1 MSKDKALQYHAQF
14 PSGKLSIKVTKPLT
28 TPAELALAYTP
39 GVAEPCLAIENNP
52 KTAYMYTNKSNLVAV
67 ISNGT
72 AVLGLGDIGA
82 LASKPVMEGKSAL
95 FKKYAGVDAFDIEVD
110 EKDPKKLL
118 DIITAIAPTFGGI
131 NLEDI
136 KAPECFFLEEEL
148 NKRLDIPV
156 FHDDQH
162 GTAIVATA
170 GIKNACN
177 IQGKKLSECKI
188 VVSGAGAG
196 AIATMNML
204 ILIGANIKNMFVF
217 DTKGLI
223 TTKRSDLNGFKKKYA
238 QDTPDMSLQEVLNG
252 CDIFIGLSK
261 GNLLTIDMLKKMAD
275 KPIIFAMANP
285 LPEILPPVAKEA
297 RPDAI
302 VATGRSDFP
311 NQVNNSLCFP
321 HLFRAALD
329 VQASCINNAMKIAAV
344 EAIAE
349 LAKEKVPKEIE
360 DLYGKKLD
368 FGPDY
373 IIPSQF
379 DRRLYEIVAMKV
391 AQAAIES
398 GVARNTDFVLSHYPE
413 LLKRRLEV

>member
-1 MSKDKALQYHAQF
+1 MSKEKALQYHAQF
-14 PSGKLSIKVTKPLT
+14 PSGKLSIKVTKPVS
-28 TPAELALAYTP
+28 TPAELSLAYTP

-52 KTAYMYTNKSNLVAV
+52 QTAYMYTNKSNLVAI

-110 EKDPKKLL
+110 EKDQQKLVE
-118 DIITAIAPTFGGI
+118 IIAAISPTFGGI

-136 KAPECFFLEEEL
+136 KAPECFYVENEL
-148 NKRLDIPV
+148 IKRLDIPV

-162 GTAIVATA
+162 GTAIVAAA
-170 GIKNACN
+170 GVKNACE
-177 IQGKKLSECKI
+177 IQGKKLENCKI
-188 VVSGAGAG
+188 IVSGAGAG
-196 AIATMNML
+196 AIATMNMMV
-204 ILIGANIKNMFVF
+204 LIGAKRENFHVF

-223 TTKRSDLNGFKKKYA
+223 TKQRQDLNEFKEPYA
-238 QDTPDMSLQEVLNG
+238 QSGSDISLQDALGG
-252 CDIFIGLSK
+252 CDIFLGLSK
-261 GNLLTIDMLKKMAD
+261 GNLLTGDMLRLMAD

-285 LPEILPPVAKEA
+285 NPEILPPDAKLA

-302 VATGRSDFP
+302 IATGRSDFP

-329 VQASCINNAMKIAAV
+329 TQASIINDEMKIACV
-344 EAIAE
+344 HAISA
-349 LAKEKVPKEIE
+349 LAKEDVPAEIQA
-360 DLYGKKLD
+360 LYGRSLS
-368 FGPDY
+368 FGQEY

-379 DRRLYEIVAMKV
+379 DPRLYIRVASCV
-391 AQAAIES
+391 AEAAIKTK
-398 GVARNTDFVLSHYPE
+398 VARNKDFDISNYPAF
-413 LLKRRLEV
+413 LQQRLRI

>member
-1 MSKDKALQYHAQF
+1 MPKEKALHYHTQF
-14 PSGKLSIKVTKPLT
+14 PSGKLSIKVTKPVS
-28 TPAELALAYTP
+28 TPGELSLAYTP

-52 KTAYMYTNKSNLVAV
+52 QTAYMYTNKSNLIAV

-110 EKDPKKLL
+110 EKDPQKLVE
-118 DIITAIAPTFGGI
+118 IIAAISPTFGGI

-136 KAPECFFLEEEL
+136 KAPECFYVEKDLIE
-148 NKRLDIPV
+148 RLDIPV

-162 GTAIVATA
+162 GTAIVAA
-170 GIKNACN
+170 AAMKNACE
-177 IQGKKLSECKI
+177 IQGKNLKDCKI

-196 AIATMNML
+196 AIATMNMMV
-204 ILIGANIKNMFVF
+204 LIGAKRENFYVF
-217 DTKGLI
+217 DTKGLM
-223 TTKRSDLNGFKKKYA
+223 TTKRQDLNEFKKPYA
-238 QDTPDMSLQEVLNG
+238 QPGEDISLVDALVG
-252 CDIFIGLSK
+252 CDIFMGLSK
-261 GNLLTIDMLKKMAD
+261 GNLLSADMVRSMAD

-285 LPEILPPVAKEA
+285 IPEILPPDAKLA

-329 VQASCINNAMKIAAV
+329 TQASVINDEMKIACV
-344 EAIAE
+344 HAISE
-349 LAKEKVPKEIE
+349 LAKEAVPE
-360 DLYGKKLD
+360 DIQVLYGRTLS
-368 FGPDY
+368 FGQDY

-379 DRRLYEIVAMKV
+379 DPRLYVRVATCV
-391 AQAAIES
+391 AEAAIKTK
-398 GVARNTDFVLSHYPE
+398 VARNKDFDLANYGAF
-413 LLKRRLEV
+413 LKQRLEV

>member
-1 MSKDKALQYHAQF
+1 MSKEKALQYHSQF
-14 PSGKLSIKVTKPLT
+14 PSGKLSIKVTKPVS
-28 TPAELALAYTP
+28 TPAELSLAYTP
-39 GVAEPCLAIENNP
+39 GVAEPCLAIEDNP
-52 KTAYMYTNKSNLVAV
+52 QMAYLYTNKSNLVAI

-110 EKDPKKLL
+110 EKDQQKLVE
-118 DIITAIAPTFGGI
+118 IIAAISPTFGGI

-136 KAPECFFLEEEL
+136 KAPECFYVESEL
-148 NKRLDIPV
+148 IKRLNIPV

-170 GIKNACN
+170 GVKNACD
-177 IQGKKLSECKI
+177 IQGKKLENCKI

-196 AIATMNML
+196 AIATMNMMV
-204 ILIGANIKNMFVF
+204 IAGAKRENFYVF

-223 TTKRSDLNGFKKKYA
+223 TKQRQDLNEFKEPYA
-238 QDTPDMSLQEVLNG
+238 QSGGDVSLNDALVG
-252 CDIFIGLSK
+252 CDIFLGLSK
-261 GNLLTIDMLKKMAD
+261 GNLLSGDMLRSMAD

-285 LPEILPPVAKEA
+285 NPEILPPDAKIA
-297 RPDAI
+297 SPDAI

-321 HLFRAALD
+321 YLFRGVLD
-329 VQASCINNAMKIAAV
+329 VQASCINDEMKLACVNAISALTKEEV
-344 EAIAE
+344 PAE
-349 LAKEKVPKEIE
+349 IQA
-360 DLYGKKLD
+360 LYGRKLS

-379 DRRLYEIVAMKV
+379 DPRLYTRVATAV
-391 AQAAIES
+391 AEAAIKTK
-398 GVARNTDFVLSHYPE
+398 VARNKDFDMANYAKFLQQ
-413 LLKRRLEV
+413 RLEV

>member
-1 MSKDKALQYHAQF
+1 MPKEKALKYHAQF
-14 PSGKLSIKVTKPLT
+14 PSGKLSIKVTKSVS
-28 TPAELALAYTP
+28 TPAELSLAYTP

-52 KTAYMYTNKSNLVAV
+52 KAAYMYTNKSNLVAI

-82 LASKPVMEGKSAL
+82 LASKPVMEGKAVL

-110 EKDPKKLL
+110 EKDPQKLVE
-118 DIITAIAPTFGGI
+118 IIASIAPTFGAI

-136 KAPECFFLEEEL
+136 KAPECFYVEKDLIERL
-148 NKRLDIPV
+148 NIPV

-170 GIKNACN
+170 GMKNACE
-177 IQGKKLSECKI
+177 IQGKKLEDCKI

-196 AIATMNML
+196 AIATMNMMV
-204 ILIGANIKNMFVF
+204 LIGAKRENFYVF

-223 TTKRSDLNGFKKKYA
+223 TTQRQDLNEFKKPYA
-238 QDTPDMSLQEVLNG
+238 QPGADMNLLDALAG
-252 CDIFIGLSK
+252 CDIFLGLSK
-261 GNLLTIDMLKKMAD
+261 GNLLTDDMLRLMAD

-285 LPEILPPVAKEA
+285 NPEILPPDARLA

-329 VQASCINNAMKIAAV
+329 TQASVINDAMKIACI
-344 EAIAE
+344 EAISS
-349 LAKEKVPKEIE
+349 LTKEDVPA
-360 DLYGKKLD
+360 DVQALYGHTLS
-368 FGPDY
+368 FGQDY

-379 DRRLYEIVAMKV
+379 DLRLYTRVASCV
-391 AQAAIES
+391 AEAAIKTK
-398 GVARNTDFVLSHYPE
+398 VARNKDFDLATYQEFLQQRLS
-413 LLKRRLEV
+413 V

>member
-1 MSKDKALQYHAQF
+1 MPKEKALQYHAQF
-14 PSGKLSIKVTKPLT
+14 PSGKLSIKVTKPVS
-28 TPAELALAYTP
+28 TPAELSLAYTP

-52 KTAYMYTNKSNLVAV
+52 QTAYMYTNKSNLVAIV
-67 ISNGT
+67 SNGT

-82 LASKPVMEGKSAL
+82 LASKPVMEGKAAL
-95 FKKYAGVDAFDIEVD
+95 FKKYAGVDAYDIEVD
-110 EKDPKKLL
+110 EKDQQKLVE
-118 DIITAIAPTFGGI
+118 IIAAIAPTFGGI

-136 KAPECFFLEEEL
+136 KAPECFYVENEL
-148 NKRLDIPV
+148 IKRLNIPV

-162 GTAIVATA
+162 GTAIVAAA
-170 GIKNACN
+170 GVKNACE
-177 IQGKKLSECKI
+177 IQGKKLEDCKI

-204 ILIGANIKNMFVF
+204 VLVGAKRENFYVF
-217 DTKGLI
+217 DTKGLV
-223 TTKRSDLNGFKKKYA
+223 TKQRKDLNEFKEPYA
-238 QDTPDMSLQEVLNG
+238 QPGPDASLHNTLKG

-261 GNLLTIDMLKKMAD
+261 GNLLSGDMLRLMAD

-285 LPEILPPVAKEA
+285 NPEILPPDAKLA

-329 VQASCINNAMKIAAV
+329 TQASIINDAMKIACV
-344 EAIAE
+344 KAIAD
-349 LAKEKVPKEIE
+349 LAKEDVSTEIQT
-360 DLYGKKLD
+360 LYGRDLSFD
-368 FGPDY
+368 QDY

-379 DRRLYEIVAMKV
+379 DPRLYIRVASSV
-391 AQAAIES
+391 AEAALKTK
-398 GVARNTDFVLSHYPE
+398 VARNKDFNLSHYAE
-413 LLKRRLEV
+413 FLQQRLVV

>member
-1 MSKDKALQYHAQF
+1 MPKEKALQYHAEF
-14 PSGKLSIKVTKPLT
+14 PSGKLSIKVTKPVS
-28 TPAELALAYTP
+28 TPAELSLAYTP

-52 KTAYMYTNKSNLVAV
+52 QTAYMYTNKSNLVAI

-110 EKDPKKLL
+110 EKDQQKLVE
-118 DIITAIAPTFGGI
+118 IITAIAPTFGGI

-136 KAPECFFLEEEL
+136 KAPECFYVENEL
-148 NKRLDIPV
+148 IKRLNIPV

-162 GTAIVATA
+162 GTAIVAAA
-170 GIKNACN
+170 GVKNACE
-177 IQGKKLSECKI
+177 IQGKKLENCKI

-204 ILIGANIKNMFVF
+204 VLVGAKRENFYVF

-223 TTKRSDLNGFKKKYA
+223 TKQRQDLNEFKEPYA
-238 QDTPDMSLQEVLNG
+238 QPGGDVSLQDTLVG
-252 CDIFIGLSK
+252 CDVFLGLSK
-261 GNLLTIDMLKKMAD
+261 GNLLSGDMLHLMAD

-285 LPEILPPVAKEA
+285 TPEILPPDARLA

-329 VQASCINNAMKIAAV
+329 VQASCINDEMKIACV
-344 EAIAE
+344 NAISA
-349 LAKEKVPKEIE
+349 LAKEEVPADIQA
-360 DLYGKKLD
+360 LYGRSLS
-368 FGPDY
+368 FGQDY

-379 DRRLYEIVAMKV
+379 DPRLYVRVATCV
-391 AQAAIES
+391 AEAAIKTK
-398 GVARNTDFVLSHYPE
+398 VTRNKDFDLANYPAF
-413 LLKRRLEV
+413 LQQRLAI